1 LIHKLKKG
9 NKMFKLILASIVVAL
24 SVFAPAVL
32 ITIFSGLVTGIS
44 VMAVTVATALTI
56 LV

>member
-1 LIHKLKKG
+1 
-9 NKMFKLILASIVVAL
+9 MFKLILASIVVAL

-44 VMAVTVATALTI
+44 MMAVSVATALTI